1 MKRNMDD
8 YSVEEFKAFM
18 EATLFQ
24 GGMFYQYMHG
34 ERHEPDGANTILNT
48 KSYAKNELAR

>member
-34 ERHEPDGANTILNT
+34 ERREPDGAITVLKRHIDFF
-48 KSYAKNELAR
+48 